1 MKKPRRRF
9 LRSAF
14 AAMLAA
20 IGLQSRS
27 SAQTES
33 PEEVVRGAADL
44 ALEALEDRREYFEA
58 NEGELRELVNS
69 IFLPRFDRNY
79 AAYLVLGRHGRS
91 TSAEDRNRFTLALYD
106 YILNRYSRGLLSFT
120 SDRLQILP
128 YQGTPGED
136 RATVRTFVIL
146 DDGRR
151 IPVNYDLRQSDS
163 GWRVYDI
170 AIDGISYLRNLRSQL
185 GAEIEANGIDNVIAR
200 LESETSAANEAPPET
215 SEAQQE
221 SSETQQDTSE

>member
-1 MKKPRRRF
+1 MMRPRRQF

-14 AAMLAA
+14 AAILTA

-33 PEEVVRGAADL
+33 PEDVVRGAADL
-44 ALEALEDRREYFEA
+44 ALEALEERREYFEA
-58 NEGELRELVNS
+58 NQQELRELVNS
-69 IFLPRFDRNY
+69 IFLPRFDRSY
-79 AAYLVLGRHGRS
+79 AAYLVLGRHGRT
-91 TSAEDRNRFTLALYD
+91 TSADDRARFTVALYD
-106 YILNRYSRGLLSFT
+106 YILNRYSHGLLSFT

-128 YQGTPGED
+128 FQGARGDD

-151 IPVNYDLRQSDS
+151 IPVNYDLRLSDA

-185 GAEIEANGIDNVIAR
+185 GAEIEQNGIESVIAR
-200 LESETSAANEAPPET
+200 LESESSAENDARQAT
-215 SEAQQE
+215 SE
-221 SSETQQDTSE
+221 

>member
-1 MKKPRRRF
+1 MGPRRQF
-9 LRSAF
+9 LRSVF

-20 IGLQSRS
+20 IGLQSRA
-27 SAQTES
+27 SAQSES

-44 ALEALEDRREYFEA
+44 ALEALEDRREYYES
-58 NEGELRELVNS
+58 NEPELRELVNS

-91 TSAEDRNRFTLALYD
+91 TSAEDRGRFTLALYD
-106 YILNRYSRGLLSFT
+106 YILNRYAHGLLSFT

-128 YQGTPGED
+128 YQGSPGDD

-151 IPVNYDLRQSDS
+151 IPVNYDLRLSDS
-163 GWRVYDI
+163 GWRVFDI

-185 GAEIEANGIDNVIAR
+185 GAEIEQNGINNVIAR
-200 LESETSAANEAPPET
+200 LESEASAADEAQQET

-221 SSETQQDTSE
+221 TDESQQETSE

>member
-1 MKKPRRRF
+1 MKPRRQF
-9 LRSAF
+9 LHSAF
-14 AAMLAA
+14 AAVLAT

-44 ALEALEDRREYFEA
+44 ALEALEDRREYYEA
-58 NEGELRELVNS
+58 NEAELRELVNS

-91 TSAEDRNRFTLALYD
+91 TSPEDRGRFTLALYD
-106 YILNRYSRGLLSFT
+106 YILNRYAHGLLSFT

-128 YQGTPGED
+128 YQGDPGEE
-136 RATVRTFVIL
+136 RATVRTFVLL

-151 IPVNYDLRQSDS
+151 IPVNYDLRLSDA
-163 GWRVYDI
+163 GWRVFDI

-185 GAEIEANGIDNVIAR
+185 GAEIEQNGIDNVIAR
-200 LESETSAANEAPPET
+200 LESETPDGTEAEPEAEESEPET
-215 SEAQQE
+215 TE
-221 SSETQQDTSE
+221 